1 MRFGKSANILCSILM
16 ITLAFFIV
24 LPVILV
30 IILSFSSEQSIAEN
44 GYRVIPSSFSLDAY
58 RYIAMNIK
66 DLLLSFGVTLFITV
80 TGSALSL
87 FLIST
92 MAFVLSRKEFKLAS
106 FYTVLILIPLFFG
119 GGLAASYAVNTQL
132 LGLKN
137 SILAMILPGA
147 CSSWYILVMRTYFK
161 ENIPGE
167 VLEAAEMDGASVF
180 RIFWQFVL
188 PMSTPILVTV
198 GLFEAFAYWNTWYE
212 ALLYIDTGH
221 SFLYPL
227 QYLLYTMQ
235 MRAEFASSGEN
246 VSGAV
251 LKQIPT
257 ESFRMALVVI
267 IIAPVLLSYPFFQK
281 FFIKGLTSGIGK

>member
-16 ITLAFFIV
+16 STLAFLIV

-44 GYRVIPSSFSLDAY
+44 GYRFIPSSFSLDAY
-58 RYIAMNIK
+58 RYIAMNVK
-66 DLLLSFGVTLFITV
+66 ELLLSFGVTLFITV
-80 TGSALSL
+80 AGSALSL

-92 MAFVLSRKEFKLAS
+92 MAFVLSRKEFKLAG

-137 SILAMILPGA
+137 NILAMILPGA

-227 QYLLYTMQ
+227 QYLLYNMQ

-246 VSGAV
+246 VSGVV
-251 LKQIPT
+251 LKQVPT

-267 IIAPVLLSYPFFQK
+267 IIAPVLLTYPFFQK
-281 FFIKGLTSGIGK
+281 FFVKGLTSGIGK

>member
-92 MAFVLSRKEFKLAS
+92 MAFVLSRREFLTWRTKMLK
-106 FYTVLILIPLFFG
+106 ILYREVFEITMVQWLQWYNCYFFKTPDTF
-119 GGLAASYAVNTQL
+119 SRFEY
-132 LGLKN
+132 
-137 SILAMILPGA
+137 
-147 CSSWYILVMRTYFK
+147 YI
-161 ENIPGE
+161 
-167 VLEAAEMDGASVF
+167 
-180 RIFWQFVL
+180 
-188 PMSTPILVTV
+188 
-198 GLFEAFAYWNTWYE
+198 
-212 ALLYIDTGH
+212 
-221 SFLYPL
+221 
-227 QYLLYTMQ
+227 
-235 MRAEFASSGEN
+235 
-246 VSGAV
+246 
-251 LKQIPT
+251 
-257 ESFRMALVVI
+257 
-267 IIAPVLLSYPFFQK
+267 
-281 FFIKGLTSGIGK
+281 